1 MRTYFS
7 CYSNINNTRTPT
19 LQHRYSD
26 EKRDTEA
33 SRAYRRSLELNPSV
47 AVANYG
53 LASVLFRQGQY
64 EDAAKFY
71 LNAANLRSSLFLGSM
86 ISAAVSYERIGRNQD
101 AKQIYVKVLE
111 THPSSE
117 LAINGLSRINN
128 IY

>member
-1 MRTYFS
+1 M
-7 CYSNINNTRTPT
+7 
-19 LQHRYSD
+19 
-26 EKRDTEA
+26 RDTEA

-47 AVANYG
+47 AVANFG

-86 ISAAVSYERIGRNQD
+86 INAAVSYERIGRNQD

-111 THPSSE
+111 THPRSE